1 MIERIP
7 MELTIKV
14 ICVDLPGGKF
24 VERQGGGAAILEGI
38 HLGIQRG
45 EEVVGA
51 APVDNKK
58 IVFEPT
64 FRVSPLA
71 GGRANFLGPFAK
83 GTQKERFFY
92 LSWVVKDAEGR
103 LTMFRRAKIHL
114 SHLPWSRV
122 EEAARSGKPLC
133 IELSMTDSHG
143 GPLCGSV
150 RDEDARWQ
158 V

>member
-1 MIERIP
+1 MERH
-7 MELTIKV
+7 
-14 ICVDLPGGKF
+14 
-24 VERQGGGAAILEGI
+24 GGAAAIREGI

-51 APVDNKK
+51 APGNSKK
-58 IVFEPT
+58 IIFEPT

-71 GGRANFLGPFAK
+71 GGLTNFLGPFAK
-83 GTQKERFFY
+83 GTPKERFFY

-103 LTMFRRAKIHL
+103 LIMFRRSKIHL

-122 EEAARSGKPLC
+122 EEAARSGKPLSV
-133 IELSMTDSHG
+133 ELSMTDSRG

>member
-1 MIERIP
+1 

-14 ICVDLPGGKF
+14 ICVNLPGGKF
-24 VERQGGGAAILEGI
+24 VEKHGDETATREGI

-45 EEVVGA
+45 EEVVDA
-51 APVDNKK
+51 APGNSKK
-58 IVFEPT
+58 VVFEPT
-64 FRVSPLA
+64 FRVSPLS
-71 GGRANFLGPFAK
+71 GGRTNFLGPFAK
-83 GTQKERFFY
+83 GTPKERFFY

-103 LTMFRRAKIHL
+103 LTMFRRAKVHL

-122 EEAARSGKPLC
+122 EEAVRSGKPLC
-133 IELSMTDSHG
+133 VELSMTDRRG

>member
-1 MIERIP
+1 

-24 VERQGGGAAILEGI
+24 MERHGGETAIREGI

-45 EEVVGA
+45 EEVVDA
-51 APVDNKK
+51 APGNSKK

-71 GGRANFLGPFAK
+71 GGRTNFLGPFAK
-83 GTQKERFFY
+83 GTPKERFFY
-92 LSWVVKDAEGR
+92 LSWVVKGADGR
-103 LTMFRRAKIHL
+103 LTMFRRAKVHL
-114 SHLPWSRV
+114 SHLPWRRV
-122 EEAARSGKPLC
+122 EEAVSSGKPLC
-133 IELSMTDSHG
+133 VELSMTDSRG